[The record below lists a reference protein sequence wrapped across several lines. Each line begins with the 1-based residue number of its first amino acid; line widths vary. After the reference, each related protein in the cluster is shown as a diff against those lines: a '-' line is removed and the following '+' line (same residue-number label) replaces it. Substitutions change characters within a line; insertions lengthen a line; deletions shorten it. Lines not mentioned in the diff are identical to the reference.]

1 MEAVFF
7 SPKSLSV
14 VYKPEVNHL
23 QAMLKFMNIFTLL
36 SIARR
41 KFFFFFL
48 GGGSG
53 LKCGLKCCTDVFDI
67 EIYCCSCQHSLSVE
81 RKGMWIVG
89 RLEVRGRW
97 EPGKDCFLLYPV
109 PRWSQIAVFL
119 WQSLT
124 SSDTAK
130 WTGWCLHIAVTTS
143 LSLTPAP
150 CP

>member
-1 MEAVFF
+1 MQKKDSY
-7 SPKSLSV
+7 SP
-14 VYKPEVNHL
+14 H
-23 QAMLKFMNIFTLL
+23 FL
-36 SIARR
+36 SIAFEGVFGFPCGWCGLGFFGWGV
-41 KFFFFFL
+41 FFFFG

-53 LKCGLKCCTDVFDI
+53 LKCSLKCCTDVFDI